1 MTSLLYEF
9 SDLIDP
15 KKLPRRRKYLHYY
28 IVGFVDGEGCF
39 SVSLKKQDDTRFGWV
54 IDPVFHVTQDKEGAV
69 VLEMLKRVFQC
80 GRIIPKP
87 GQEDTVLQYVV
98 DSRRHLIE
106 VIIPFFNKHKPIIKQ
121 RDFEFFKEIV
131 QSLQKGEHKN
141 PEGFMKL
148 VEKVYAMSKDR
159 KRPLEEV
166 LSQIRKRVGAS
177 ETIRRAPLNYG
188 EDMVQHQK

>member
-1 MTSLLYEF
+1 VTSLLYEF

-15 KKLPRRRKYLHYY
+15 QKNCRE
-28 IVGFVDGEGCF
+28 DGNTFTITLWVLWMEKDAFQCR
-39 SVSLKKQDDTRFGWV
+39 LKKQDDTKFGWV

-80 GRIIPKP
+80 GRIIPKS

-121 RDFEFFKEIV
+121 RDFKFFKEIV

-148 VEKVYAMSKDR
+148 VEKSLRNV
-159 KRPLEEV
+159 KRP
-166 LSQIRKRVGAS
+166 
-177 ETIRRAPLNYG
+177 
-188 EDMVQHQK
+188 

>member
-15 KKLPRRRKYLHYY
+15 KKLPKRRKYFHYY

-39 SVSLKKQDDTRFGWV
+39 SVSLKKQEDTRFGWV

-69 VLEMLKRVFQC
+69 VLEMLKRVFKC

-98 DSRRHLIE
+98 DSRRHLTE

-131 QSLQKGEHKN
+131 QSLHKGEHKS

-159 KRPLEEV
+159 KHPLEEV

-177 ETIRRAPLNYG
+177 ETIRRAPQFSG